1 MNQFEYHKKENRLFY
16 QGQEI
21 TKKGYSE
28 KAEPYFVLEPD
39 QHWIKFHLRL
49 KGVFYKKVN
58 EDKSITY
65 FEKKLPKRK
74 RGIVKFS
81 FTKKD
86 EIRLFA
92 DYGWMKINL

>member
-39 QHWIKFHLRL
+39 QH
-49 KGVFYKKVN
+49 
-58 EDKSITY
+58 
-65 FEKKLPKRK
+65 
-74 RGIVKFS
+74 
-81 FTKKD
+81 
-86 EIRLFA
+86 
-92 DYGWMKINL
+92 